1 MRSIMP
7 AIAAVLVIGLLT
19 PSVGFAAPSQTAAQ
33 KRQTQDRVKN
43 PRSFDACV
51 QLALQR
57 GLSVNDNE
65 YRAQAREFVRGCM
78 QGKYH

>member
-1 MRSIMP
+1 MRSIIP
-7 AIAAVLVIGLLT
+7 AIAVVLVISLLT
-19 PSVGFAAPSQTAAQ
+19 PSVSFAATGQTAAQ
-33 KRQTQDRVKN
+33 KRQAQDRAKN
-43 PRSFDACV
+43 PQSFDTCV

-57 GLSVNDNE
+57 GFSVNDNE